1 MRVVCK
7 FYPIYLHILRRQHY
21 GRMDLD
27 SLQVMGPERAI
38 FVEFADIKG
47 PDGAPRCMSID
58 GLRAALAKLN
68 VEKHGD
74 DLDLAFKVAGAV
86 CV

>member
-1 MRVVCK
+1 MRVCK
-7 FYPIYLHILRRQHY
+7 FYPIYLHVLHYQHF

-47 PDGAPRCMSID
+47 SDGAPRCMSID

-74 DLDLAFKVAGAV
+74 DLDLAFKVAGTV
-86 CV
+86 FV

>member
-1 MRVVCK
+1 
-7 FYPIYLHILRRQHY
+7 
-21 GRMDLD
+21 
-27 SLQVMGPERAI
+27 MGPERAI

-47 PDGAPRCMSID
+47 PDGVPRCMSID
-58 GLRAALAKLN
+58 GLWTVLAKLN

-86 CV
+86 FKSFC